1 MLLFV
6 VNGYAHNPQVSTISI
21 IQNENKKWSV
31 FITAPLYTCQL
42 AIKEKYPDMN
52 MDSISPFDTQKLI
65 LDLVKS
71 NLKING
77 DDDFKLI
84 NDKVQLAHETTIFFD
99 IEKDNFLPTAISFT
113 AFRQLYNHF
122 TLLKIVPSNSKE
134 VTYILNTDNKFHFP
148 KRNENYSKPFNLYL
162 LLVPLSIIILYLL
175 YKYYNKRYQKENSL
189 MVKLFPLKSSQIG

>member
-1 MLLFV
+1 MLKIGCLILLLLFV

-42 AIKEKYPDMN
+42 AIKEKYPQMN
-52 MDSISPFDTQKLI
+52 MDSIRPSEMQKLI

-77 DDDFKLI
+77 DAVLKLT

-99 IEKDNFLPTAISFT
+99 INNDHLLPTEISFT
-113 AFRQLYNHF
+113 AFSQLYNHF
-122 TLLKIVPSNSKE
+122 TLLKIVSKTE
-134 VTYILNTDNKFHFP
+134 KEITYILNTENKFLFS
-148 KRNENYSKPFNLYL
+148 KINETRSTPFYMYL
-162 LLVPLSIIILYLL
+162 LIIPISIILFFLL
-175 YKYYNKRYQKENSL
+175 KKYHNKGY
-189 MVKLFPLKSSQIG
+189 SS

>member
-1 MLLFV
+1 MLKIGCLTILLLFV

-42 AIKEKYPDMN
+42 AIKEKYPKMN
-52 MDSISPFDTQKLI
+52 MDSISPFEMQKLI

-77 DDDFKLI
+77 DDDLKLI
-84 NDKVQLAHETTIFFD
+84 NDKVQLAHETSIFFD
-99 IEKDNFLPTAISFT
+99 ISNDHFLPTTISFT
-113 AFRQLYNHF
+113 AFSQLYNHF

-134 VTYILNTDNKFHFP
+134 VAYILNTDNKFHFP
-148 KRNENYSKPFNLYL
+148 KRNETYSKPFNLCL
-162 LLVPLSIIILYLL
+162 LLVPISIIIFYLV
-175 YKYYNKRYQKENSL
+175 YKYYKKRDHYC
-189 MVKLFPLKSSQIG
+189 